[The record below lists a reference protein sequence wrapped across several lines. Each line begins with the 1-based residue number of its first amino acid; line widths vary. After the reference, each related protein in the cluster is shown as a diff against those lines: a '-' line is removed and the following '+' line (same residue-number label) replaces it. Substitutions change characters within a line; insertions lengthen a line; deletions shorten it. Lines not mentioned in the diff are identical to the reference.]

1 MVFTDASAE
10 PITAGAKGRLSRPL
24 RDGGHRPVSYVHC
37 HSRVRL
43 QPDQIDLGML
53 TIITRGLIAIP
64 LEIETGARRHIASG
78 HIMCSR
84 IGMHSFAK

>member
-1 MVFTDASAE
+1 
-10 PITAGAKGRLSRPL
+10 
-24 RDGGHRPVSYVHC
+24 
-37 HSRVRL
+37 
-43 QPDQIDLGML
+43 ML

-64 LEIETGARRHIASG
+64 FEIETGARRHIASG